1 MKRTLAPLPLLAA
14 LLLAGP
20 AQAQAATGAV
30 PPAGAGEKALPKAGK
45 PLAEGDR
52 SFLEDAIGTAI
63 YTVEASRLAAERSDN
78 EEVQQL
84 AETLLTSQKGLHDD
98 LTAIANDQGALPS
111 AELDPPRS
119 AMLEQLRQVG
129 DGGFDQLWLEQQV
142 DSQRRAVELYRQAAG
157 GGARDGVLSAMARDA
172 LPTLQDNLGAL
183 EQAAG
188 AGMAQNQAPR

>member
-1 MKRTLAPLPLLAA
+1 MRRTLAPLLALAA
-14 LLLAGP
+14 LLATAP
-20 AQAQAATGAV
+20 AQAQATTGAV
-30 PPAGAGEKALPKAGK
+30 PDAGVEREAPPKAGK
-45 PLAEGDR
+45 PLAQADR
-52 SFLEDAIGTAI
+52 AFLEDAIGTAI

-142 DSQRRAVELYRQAAG
+142 DSQRRAVELYQQAGA
-157 GGARDGVLSAMARDA
+157 GARDGVLAAMARDA
-172 LPTLQDNLGAL
+172 LPTLRENLGAL

>member
-1 MKRTLAPLPLLAA
+1 MRRTLAPLLTLAA
-14 LLLAGP
+14 LLAGP
-20 AQAQAATGAV
+20 PAWAQVTTGGVPATGA
-30 PPAGAGEKALPKAGK
+30 ESKALPKAGK
-45 PLAEGDR
+45 PLAEADR
-52 SFLEDAIGTAI
+52 SFLEGAIGTAI

-98 LTAIANDQGALPS
+98 LTAIANDQGALPA

-142 DSQRRAVELYRQAAG
+142 DSQRRAVELYQQAAAG
-157 GGARDGVLSAMARDA
+157 SQDGVLSSMARDA
-172 LPTLQDNLGAL
+172 LPTLQENLGAL